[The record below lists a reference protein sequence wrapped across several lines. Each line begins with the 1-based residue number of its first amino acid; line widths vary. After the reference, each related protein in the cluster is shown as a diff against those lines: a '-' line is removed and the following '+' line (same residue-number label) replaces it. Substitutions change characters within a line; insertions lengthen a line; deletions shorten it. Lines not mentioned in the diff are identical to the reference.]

1 MIYVNLKLILWTQL
15 SNKPRMSEYFDKT
28 LHSCVGCQCMSS
40 LFSLLNHEE
49 LQYVD
54 ANKIHVNFNAGE
66 TIKKQGTFMS
76 HVLSVNSGLA
86 KLYIE
91 GIEGRSAIL
100 RIVKPTSFIGG
111 PGIYY
116 DQRHHFSI
124 TALIDSSVCFINLQ
138 VFKEILKGNHTFAE
152 AFLKDFSH
160 DVLSVYNRLIFL
172 TQKQM
177 PGRMA
182 DALLYLYDDIFGQLK
197 FPMIVSRFELAELSA
212 MSRESAVK
220 ILRDFQKE
228 GLVKISD
235 HELEILDEEAL
246 RKISRIG

>member
-1 MIYVNLKLILWTQL
+1 
-15 SNKPRMSEYFDKT
+15 MSVSVSKSS
-28 LHSCVGCQCMSS
+28 HSCIGCQCKSH
-40 LFSLLNHEE
+40 LFSLLNDEE
-49 LQYVD
+49 LFLVD
-54 ANKIHVNFNAGE
+54 AHKVHVHFKAGE

-91 GIEGRSAIL
+91 GIEGKSSIL

-111 PGIYY
+111 PGIYF
-116 DQRHHFSI
+116 DQRHHFTI
-124 TALIDSSVCFINLQ
+124 TALIESSVCFIDLQ
-138 VFKEILKGNHTFAE
+138 VFKDILRRNHTFAE
-152 AFLKDFSH
+152 EFLKDFSR
-160 DVLSVYNRLIFL
+160 DVLTVYNRLIYL

-182 DALLYLYDDIFGQLK
+182 DALLYLHDEIFHQLK
-197 FPMIVSRFELAELSA
+197 FPMILSRFDLAELSA
-212 MSRESAVK
+212 MSRESALK

-235 HELEILDEEAL
+235 HEMEILDEEAL

>member
-1 MIYVNLKLILWTQL
+1 
-15 SNKPRMSEYFDKT
+15 MSEYFTKS
-28 LHSCVGCQCMSS
+28 LRSCIGCQCMSP
-40 LFSLLNHEE
+40 LFSLLNNEE
-49 LQYVD
+49 LQLVD
-54 ANKIHVNFNAGE
+54 ANKIHVNFKAGE

-91 GIEGRSAIL
+91 GLEGRSAIL
-100 RIVKPTSFIGG
+100 RIVKPVSFIGG
-111 PGIYY
+111 PGIYF
-116 DQRHHFSI
+116 DQRHHYTI
-124 TALIDSSVCFINLQ
+124 TALIDSSVCFIELQ
-138 VFKEILKGNHTFAE
+138 VFKKVLRGNQSFAE
-152 AFLKDFSH
+152 EFLKDFSH
-160 DVLSVYNRLIFL
+160 DVLSVYNRLIYL

-182 DALLYLYDDIFGQLK
+182 DALLYLYDEIFEQLK
-197 FPMIVSRFELAELSA
+197 FPMIISRFDLADLSA

-235 HELEILDEEAL
+235 HEMEILNEEAL

>member
-1 MIYVNLKLILWTQL
+1 
-15 SNKPRMSEYFDKT
+15 MSP
-28 LHSCVGCQCMSS
+28 
-40 LFSLLNHEE
+40 LFSLLNNDE
-49 LQYVD
+49 LQLVD
-54 ANKIHVNFNAGE
+54 AHKIHVNFKSGE

-100 RIVKPTSFIGG
+100 RIVKPVSFIGG
-111 PGIYY
+111 PGIYF
-116 DQRHHFSI
+116 DQRHHFTI
-124 TALIDSSVCFINLQ
+124 TALLDSSVCFIDIQ
-138 VFKEILKGNHTFAE
+138 VFKDILKGNQSFAE
-152 AFLKDFSH
+152 EFLKDFSR
-160 DVLSVYNRLIFL
+160 DVLTVYNRLINL

-182 DALLYLYDDIFGQLK
+182 DALLYLHDVIFQQLK
-197 FPMIVSRFELAELSA
+197 FPMILSRSELADLSA

-220 ILRDFQKE
+220 VLRDFHKE
-228 GLVKISD
+228 GLIRISD

>member
-1 MIYVNLKLILWTQL
+1 M
-15 SNKPRMSEYFDKT
+15 PEYLDKST
-28 LHSCVGCQCMSS
+28 RSCHDCRSMSS
-40 LFSLLNHEE
+40 LFCLLNDEE
-49 LQYVD
+49 LHLVD
-54 ANKIHVNFNAGE
+54 ENKIHVNFKTGE

-91 GIEGRSAIL
+91 GLEGRQAIL

-111 PGIYY
+111 PGIYF
-116 DQRHHFSI
+116 DQRHHFTI
-124 TALIDSSVCFINLQ
+124 TALIDSSVCFIDLQ
-138 VFKEILKGNHTFAE
+138 VFKNILRGNQSFAE
-152 AFLKDFSH
+152 EFLKDFSH
-160 DVLSVYNRLIFL
+160 HVLNVYNRLIYL

-182 DALLYLYDDIFGQLK
+182 DALLYLQDDIFDRPK
-197 FPMIVSRFELAELSA
+197 FPMILSRFDLADLSA

-235 HELEILDEEAL
+235 HEMEILDEEAL

>member
-1 MIYVNLKLILWTQL
+1 
-15 SNKPRMSEYFDKT
+15 
-28 LHSCVGCQCMSS
+28 
-40 LFSLLNHEE
+40 
-49 LQYVD
+49 
-54 ANKIHVNFNAGE
+54 VNFKAGE

-124 TALIDSSVCFINLQ
+124 SAILDSSVCFIDLQ
-138 VFKEILKGNHTFAE
+138 VFKKVLSGNQKFAE
-152 AFLKDFSH
+152 EFLKDFSK
-160 DVLSVYNRLIFL
+160 DVLNVYNRLIYL

-182 DALLYLYDDIFGQLK
+182 DALLYLHDEIFQRPK
-197 FPMIVSRFELAELSA
+197 FPMVLSRFDLAELSA

-220 ILRDFQKE
+220 VLRDFQKE
-228 GLVKISD
+228 GYLRISD
-235 HELEILDEEAL
+235 HEMEILDLEAL
-246 RKISRIG
+246 HKISRIG

>member
-1 MIYVNLKLILWTQL
+1 MPSKVKWDQV
-15 SNKPRMSEYFDKT
+15 SEYFKSFR
-28 LHSCVGCQCMSS
+28 SCHNCQCMSPLFNS
-40 LFSLLNHEE
+40 LSSEE
-49 LQYVD
+49 LKLVD
-54 ANKIHVNFNAGE
+54 ENKIHVTFKAGE

-76 HVLSVNSGLA
+76 HVLSVNNGLA

-111 PGIYY
+111 PGIYF
-116 DQRHHFSI
+116 DNRHHFTV
-124 TALIDSSVCFINLQ
+124 TALTDSSVCFIDIL
-138 VFKEILKGNHTFAE
+138 VFKNILKGNQAFAE
-152 AFLKDFSH
+152 EFLTDFSR
-160 DVLSVYNRLIFL
+160 DVLTVYNRLIYL

-182 DALLYLYDDIFGQLK
+182 DALLYLHDDIFHKIK
-197 FPMIVSRFELAELSA
+197 FPMILSRFDLADLSA

-228 GLVKISD
+228 GLLRISD
-235 HELEILDEEAL
+235 NEMELLDEEAL
-246 RKISRIG
+246 RNISRVG

>member
-1 MIYVNLKLILWTQL
+1 
-15 SNKPRMSEYFDKT
+15 MSEHTSQKSQ
-28 LHSCVGCQCMSS
+28 SCQGCQCMSS
-40 LFSLLNHEE
+40 LFCLLTSDE
-49 LQYVD
+49 LKLVD
-54 ANKIHVNFNAGE
+54 ANKIHVNFKAGE

-76 HVLSVNSGLA
+76 HVLSVNKGLA
-86 KLYIE
+86 KLYLE

-111 PGIYY
+111 PGIYF

-124 TALIDSSVCFINLQ
+124 TALVDTAVCFIDLQ
-138 VFKEILKGNHTFAE
+138 VFKDLLRGNHSFAE
-152 AFLKDFSH
+152 EFLNDFSR
-160 DVLSVYNRLIFL
+160 DVLTVYNRLIYL

-182 DALLYLYDDIFGQLK
+182 DALLYLHDEIFQKLR
-197 FPMIVSRFELAELSA
+197 FPMILSRFDLADLSA

-228 GLVKISD
+228 NLLRISD
-235 HELEILDEEAL
+235 HEMEIIDEEAL

>member
-1 MIYVNLKLILWTQL
+1 MTEYFEKSAQSCQDCQFMSPIFSSLTREELKL
-15 SNKPRMSEYFDKT
+15 
-28 LHSCVGCQCMSS
+28 
-40 LFSLLNHEE
+40 
-49 LQYVD
+49 VD
-54 ANKIHVNFNAGE
+54 ANKIHVNFKAGE

-91 GIEGRSAIL
+91 GLEGRSAIL

-111 PGIYY
+111 PGIYF
-116 DQRHHFSI
+116 DQRHHFTI
-124 TALIDSSVCFINLQ
+124 TALTDASVCFINLQ
-138 VFKEILKGNHTFAE
+138 VFKDILKGNLAFAE
-152 AFLKDFSH
+152 EFLRDFSR
-160 DVLSVYNRLIFL
+160 DVLLVYNRLIYL

-182 DALLYLYDDIFGQLK
+182 DALIYLHDDIFHQQK
-197 FPMIVSRFELAELSA
+197 FPMILSRFELADLSA

-235 HELEILDEEAL
+235 HEMELLDIEAL

>member
-1 MIYVNLKLILWTQL
+1 
-15 SNKPRMSEYFDKT
+15 MSPLF
-28 LHSCVGCQCMSS
+28 CM
-40 LFSLLNHEE
+40 LNSDE
-49 LQYVD
+49 LQLVD
-54 ANKIHVNFNAGE
+54 ENKIHVNFKAGE

-111 PGIYY
+111 PGIYF
-116 DQRHHFSI
+116 DQRHHFTI
-124 TALIDSSVCFINLQ
+124 TALVDSSVCFIDLH
-138 VFKEILKGNHTFAE
+138 VFKNILKGNQSFAE
-152 AFLKDFSH
+152 EFLKDFSR
-160 DVLSVYNRLIFL
+160 DVLTVYNRLIYL

-182 DALLYLYDDIFGQLK
+182 DALLYLHDDIFRVSK
-197 FPMIVSRFELAELSA
+197 FPMVLSRFDLADLSA

-228 GLVKISD
+228 GLLKISD
-235 HELEILDEEAL
+235 HEMEIIDLEAL
-246 RKISRIG
+246 HTISRIG

>member
-1 MIYVNLKLILWTQL
+1 
-15 SNKPRMSEYFDKT
+15 
-28 LHSCVGCQCMSS
+28 MSS
-40 LFSLLNHEE
+40 LFCLLSSEE
-49 LQYVD
+49 LNLVD
-54 ANKIHVNFNAGE
+54 SNKIHVNFKAGE

-86 KLYIE
+86 KLYLE

-111 PGIYY
+111 PGIYF
-116 DQRHHFSI
+116 DQRHHYSI
-124 TALIDSSVCFINLQ
+124 TALVDTSVCFIDLQ
-138 VFKEILKGNHTFAE
+138 VFKDLLRGNHTFAE
-152 AFLKDFSH
+152 EFLNDFSR
-160 DVLSVYNRLIFL
+160 DVLTVYNRLIYL

-182 DALLYLYDDIFGQLK
+182 DALLYLYDEIFRKLK
-197 FPMIVSRFELAELSA
+197 FPMILSRFDLADLSA

-228 GLVKISD
+228 NLLRISD
-235 HELEILDEEAL
+235 HEMEIIDEEAL

>member
-1 MIYVNLKLILWTQL
+1 
-15 SNKPRMSEYFDKT
+15 MSEYFGKPQKK
-28 LHSCVGCQCMSS
+28 CIGCQCMSE
-40 LFSLLNHEE
+40 LFCLLNPQE
-49 LQYVD
+49 LQLVD
-54 ANKIHVNFNAGE
+54 ENKVQVNFKAGE

-124 TALIDSSVCFINLQ
+124 SAILDSSVCFIDLQ
-138 VFKEILKGNHTFAE
+138 VFKKVLSGNQKFAE
-152 AFLKDFSH
+152 EFLKDFSK
-160 DVLSVYNRLIFL
+160 DVLNVYNRLIYL

-182 DALLYLYDDIFGQLK
+182 DALLYLHDEIFQRSK
-197 FPMIVSRFELAELSA
+197 FPMVLSRFDLAELSA

-220 ILRDFQKE
+220 VLRDFQKE
-228 GLVKISD
+228 GYLRISD
-235 HELEILDEEAL
+235 HEMEILDQEAL
-246 RKISRIG
+246 HKISRIG

>member
-1 MIYVNLKLILWTQL
+1 
-15 SNKPRMSEYFDKT
+15 MSEFFEKSPQ
-28 LHSCVGCQCMSS
+28 SCHGCQCMSP
-40 LFSLLNHEE
+40 LFSMLNKEE
-49 LQYVD
+49 LDLVD
-54 ANKIHVNFNAGE
+54 ANKIHVNFKAGE

-116 DQRHHFSI
+116 DQRHHYTI

-138 VFKEILKGNHTFAE
+138 VFKGVLKGNQAFAE
-152 AFLKDFSH
+152 EFLKDFSR
-160 DVLSVYNRLIFL
+160 DVLTVYNRLIYL

-182 DALLYLYDDIFGQLK
+182 DALLYLFDEIFLQPK
-197 FPMIVSRFELAELSA
+197 FPMILSRFDLADLSA

-228 GLVKISD
+228 GLLKISD
-235 HELEILDEEAL
+235 HEMEILDEEAL

>member
-1 MIYVNLKLILWTQL
+1 MTDYLNS
-15 SNKPRMSEYFDKT
+15 SNKQCF
-28 LHSCVGCQCMSS
+28 GCDCMSN
-40 LFSLLNHEE
+40 LFCLLNPEE
-49 LQYVD
+49 LDLVD
-54 ANKIHVNFNAGE
+54 ANKLRVNFKAGE

-76 HVLSVNSGLA
+76 HVLSVNNGLA

-111 PGIYY
+111 PGIYF
-116 DQRHHFSI
+116 DQRHHFTI
-124 TALIDSSVCFINLQ
+124 TALLDSSVCFIDLN
-138 VFKEILKGNHTFAE
+138 VFKQILSKNQAFAE
-152 AFLKDFSH
+152 EFLKDFSR

-177 PGRMA
+177 PGRLA
-182 DALLYLYDDIFGQLK
+182 DALLYLCDEIFNQTK
-197 FPMIVSRFELAELSA
+197 FPMIISRFDLADLSA

-220 ILRDFQKE
+220 LLRDFQKE
-228 GLVKISD
+228 GLIKISD
-235 HELEILDEEAL
+235 HEMEILDIEAL

>member
-1 MIYVNLKLILWTQL
+1 
-15 SNKPRMSEYFDKT
+15 
-28 LHSCVGCQCMSS
+28 MSS
-40 LFSLLNHEE
+40 LFCLLNREE
-49 LQYVD
+49 LELVNS
-54 ANKIHVNFNAGE
+54 NKIHVNFKAGE

-91 GIEGRSAIL
+91 GLEGRSAIL

-111 PGIYY
+111 PGIYF
-116 DQRHHFSI
+116 DQRHHFTV
-124 TALIDSSVCFINLQ
+124 TALIDSSVCFIDLQ
-138 VFKEILKGNHTFAE
+138 VFKNILSGNQAFAE
-152 AFLKDFSH
+152 EFLKDFSN
-160 DVLSVYNRLIFL
+160 DVLNIYNRLIFL

-182 DALLYLYDDIFGQLK
+182 DALLYLYDEIFHLLK
-197 FPMIVSRFELAELSA
+197 FPMILTRFDLADLSA

-228 GLVKISD
+228 ELLRISD
-235 HELEILDEEAL
+235 HEIELLDEEAL